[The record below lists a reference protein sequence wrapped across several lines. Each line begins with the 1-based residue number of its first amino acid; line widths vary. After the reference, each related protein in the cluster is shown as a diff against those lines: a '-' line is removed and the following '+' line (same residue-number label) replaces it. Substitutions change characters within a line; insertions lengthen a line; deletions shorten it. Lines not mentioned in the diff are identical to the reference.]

1 MKRRAEIKFIATFVV
16 TAELTDAKWKQL
28 VGDYFQPSDF
38 NWKEDHPICIDGWAE
53 EQVTNAILIATEK
66 CMPELLQLPHIAE
79 NSKGE
84 EKLQV
89 ELFEM
94 DYDGIELTDSL

>member
-1 MKRRAEIKFIATFVV
+1 MTRKAEIRVAATFVV
-16 TAELTDAKWKQL
+16 TADLTDAKWKKL
-28 VGDYFQPSDF
+28 IGDYFEPSECS
-38 NWKEDHPICIDGWAE
+38 WKEDHPTCIETWAE
-53 EQVTNAILIATEK
+53 EQVTEAILITTEK
-66 CMPELLQLPHIAE
+66 CMPELLPLSHIAE

-94 DYDGIELTDSL
+94 EYDGSEISDSE

>member
-1 MKRRAEIKFIATFVV
+1 MKRRAEIKFLATFIV

-28 VGDYFQPSDF
+28 IGDYFEPSEGS
-38 NWKEDHPICIDGWAE
+38 WKEDHPTSIETWAE
-53 EQVTNAILIATEK
+53 EQVTEAILIATEK
-66 CMPELLQLPHIAE
+66 CMPELLPLSHIAE

-84 EKLQV
+84 EKLKV

-94 DYDGIELTDSL
+94 EYDGSEISDSE